1 MEIVALLFLL
11 AAACAVFMLMRA
23 KAHHPKA
30 AAGNAKTN
38 ANANLKANGKAS
50 GTANGKAR
58 RTNGAKSAAVAPRH
72 PYRAT
77 SIAFDTS
84 ACDAVRLIGKK
95 RFLDR
100 DRDVPA
106 LPLAACDKS
115 QCSCKYA
122 HHDDRRD
129 ASDDRRH
136 PASLKSQLY
145 ERGEAPN
152 KREKKRGRRKTDWA

>member
-11 AAACAVFMLMRA
+11 IAASAVFMLMRA

-30 AAGNAKTN
+30 GA
-38 ANANLKANGKAS
+38 ANANLKANGKTS
-50 GTANGKAR
+50 GKANGADNGKAR
-58 RTNGAKSAAVAPRH
+58 RLPAAKSAAVAPRH

-77 SIAFDTS
+77 SITFDSS
-84 ACDAVRLIGKK
+84 ACDAVRALGKK

-100 DRDVPA
+100 DRDVPG

-129 ASDDRRH
+129 ASEDRRH